1 MIRKHEARRF
11 AFNGLCAI
19 ALACGIQLIAASTS
33 HAQGRGPKGKL
44 APVPAE
50 ELNWPLPPGVDKSFD
65 TIDSKKM
72 HSYVEELA
80 AISERY
86 RDAGNQLWGRID
98 GTSSMTEAQNW
109 IKAKFDAIPG
119 LTTQVVTIPDP
130 KDLPKSWDVSVSA
143 NGKTIKLESAFT
155 PIDFTESV
163 PSMKGDEELDAV
175 WVSLGQASDFLGRD
189 VRGKAVF
196 IYSIA
201 PVGNLVQSADYFNA
215 VGRAERAG
223 AAALIIDIAIPGNG
237 QYVSHISGGRVP
249 GLKIPIFTIG
259 DKDGATVQELY
270 AANQGNGLKAH
281 LRWEVESHPNATEDI
296 VVAKLPGMTDEKIIS
311 LAHMDGYFDA
321 SIDDGGGTATLIGTA
336 EYFARMPKE
345 QRRRT
350 MYFISV
356 ADHHGK
362 DRSGQWLH
370 DNMKSMFAKTVLI
383 NNMEHTSVRL
393 SAWDQQP
400 LAGGGYKP
408 VIVPT
413 NGLNA
418 TWWGVYGSD
427 KLAHIVAH
435 DFATFG
441 VVSDIEMGGMAGQIS
456 KVEWDAPTMYVD
468 NKNVYFHADEDTPDK
483 VPAASLRN
491 YVQACAKLYNDIN
504 KLDLMDLEA
513 PPSRRPGAPALVSQN

>member
-1 MIRKHEARRF
+1 MTSKHEARLF
-11 AFNGLCAI
+11 VLTGLCAI
-19 ALACGIQLIAASTS
+19 ALACGIQLIVAGAS
-33 HAQGRGPKGKL
+33 HAQGRAPKGTL

-50 ELNWPLPPGVDKSFD
+50 DLNWPLPPGIDKSYD
-65 TIDSKKM
+65 AVDGNKL

-98 GTSSMTEAQNW
+98 GTSSMVEAQKW
-109 IKAKFDAIPG
+109 LKAKFDAIPG
-119 LTTQVVTIPDP
+119 VTTQVVTIPDP
-130 KDLPKSWDVSVSA
+130 RDLPKSWEVSVLA
-143 NGKTIKLESAFT
+143 NGKTVKLESAFT
-155 PIDFTESV
+155 PIDFTQSV

-175 WVSLGQASDFLGRD
+175 WVGLGQESDFLGRD

-223 AAALIIDIAIPGNG
+223 AAALLVDIAIPGNG
-237 QYVSHISGGRVP
+237 QYVSHIDGQRVP

-259 DKDGATVQELY
+259 DRDGATVQELY
-270 AANQGNGLKAH
+270 AANRGNGVKAH
-281 LRWEVESHPNATEDI
+281 LRWEVESHPDATEDI

-336 EYFARMPKE
+336 EFFAKMPKE

-350 MYFISV
+350 MYFVSV
-356 ADHHGK
+356 ADHHDR

-370 DNMKSMFAKTVLI
+370 DSMKSIFAKTVFI
-383 NNMEHTSVRL
+383 NNMEHPSVRL
-393 SAWDQQP
+393 TAWDREP
-400 LAGGGYKP
+400 LPGGGYK
-408 VIVPT
+408 VVLVQT
-413 NGLNA
+413 NGRNA

-435 DFATFG
+435 DYAMFG
-441 VVSDIEMGGMAGQIS
+441 IVSDFEMGGMGGQID
-456 KVEWDAPTMYVD
+456 KVEWDAPSMYVD
-468 NKNVYFHADEDTPDK
+468 NKNVYFHANEDTPDK
-483 VPAASLRN
+483 VPASTLRN
-491 YVQACAKLYNDIN
+491 YVQACAKIYNDIN
-504 KLDLMDLEA
+504 KLDLVDLEA
-513 PPSRRPGAPALVSQN
+513 PPSERPGAAEHDQGQ